1 MKLRKIT
8 ENNYK
13 EKNKKK
19 KTYETSN
26 SNKLWLRPNACK
38 KGTISCL
45 IEFLEL
51 AAILKLFILL
61 SLLFT

>member
-26 SNKLWLRPNACK
+26 SNKL
-38 KGTISCL
+38 
-45 IEFLEL
+45 
-51 AAILKLFILL
+51 
-61 SLLFT
+61 